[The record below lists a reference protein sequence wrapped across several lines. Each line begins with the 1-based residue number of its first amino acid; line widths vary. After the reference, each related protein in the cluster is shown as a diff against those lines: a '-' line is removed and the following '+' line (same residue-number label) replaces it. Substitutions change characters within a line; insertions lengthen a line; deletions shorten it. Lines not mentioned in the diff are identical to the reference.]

1 MEYIMLIISQIVAWV
16 VFFSEGECRMDT
28 GIIIALIGLIGSIL
42 AVAGAIYRQ
51 TIQFKKDAQRI
62 DGVNETAKSVKEDTA
77 VMRPSVNRTDKNV
90 QELKEKYISK
100 ENQINSTIEG
110 VAELL
115 EAKRID
121 DAVKQKISQAVESP
135 LYIESAVKSIY
146 EKNASLQTMVNELT
160 DANVVLEHENNV
172 LRKQN
177 QDLQNEVQKLKK
189 ERQPDRGGRSGR

>member
-1 MEYIMLIISQIVAWV
+1 MLYVNLWCILVSVFLLLYEQGGNNMGAAEWVA
-16 VFFSEGECRMDT
+16 
-28 GIIIALIGLIGSIL
+28 IAIAIL
-42 AVAGAIYRQ
+42 GVAGGIWGQ
-51 TIQFKKDAQRI
+51 FFQFKKDAQRI

-100 ENQINSTIEG
+100 EYQINSTIEG

-146 EKNASLQTMVNELT
+146 EKNASLQTRVNELT
-160 DANVVLEHENNV
+160 DVNIVLKHENDALKIKNEE
-172 LRKQN
+172 
-177 QDLQNEVQKLKK
+177 LQNEVQKLKK

>member
-16 VFFSEGECRMDT
+16 VFFSEGEDNMNIE
-28 GIIIALIGLIGSIL
+28 IIIALIGLVGSIL
-42 AVAGAIYRQ
+42 AVAGAIFKQ
-51 TIQFKKDAQRI
+51 TIQFKKDGQRI
-62 DGVNETAKSVKEDTA
+62 DGVNETSKSVKEDTA

-121 DAVKQKISQAVESP
+121 DAVKQRISQAVESP

-160 DANVVLEHENNV
+160 DANIVLEHENNV

>member
-1 MEYIMLIISQIVAWV
+1 MIYVNLWCILVSVFLLLYEQGGNNMGAAEWVA
-16 VFFSEGECRMDT
+16 
-28 GIIIALIGLIGSIL
+28 IAIAIL
-42 AVAGAIYRQ
+42 GVAGGIWGQ
-51 TIQFKKDAQRI
+51 FFQFKKDAQRI
-62 DGVNETAKSVKEDTA
+62 DGVNETSKSVKEDTT

-100 ENQINSTIEG
+100 EYQINSTIEG

-160 DANVVLEHENNV
+160 DANIVLEHENNV

>member
-1 MEYIMLIISQIVAWV
+1 MLYVNLWCILVSAFLLLYEQGGNNMGAAEWVA
-16 VFFSEGECRMDT
+16 
-28 GIIIALIGLIGSIL
+28 IAIAIL
-42 AVAGAIYRQ
+42 GVAGGIWGQ
-51 TIQFKKDAQRI
+51 FFQFKKDGQRI
-62 DGVNETAKSVKEDTA
+62 DGVNETSKSVKEDTA

-121 DAVKQKISQAVESP
+121 DAVKQRISQAVESP

-160 DANVVLEHENNV
+160 DANIVLEHENNV

>member
-1 MEYIMLIISQIVAWV
+1 MSYVSLWCFLVSLLLLLYEQGGNYMDVAEWV
-16 VFFSEGECRMDT
+16 A
-28 GIIIALIGLIGSIL
+28 IAIALLG
-42 AVAGAIYRQ
+42 VASGIWRQ
-51 TIQFKKDAQRI
+51 VIQFKKDGQRI
-62 DGVNETAKSVKEDTA
+62 EGVNETAKSVKEDTA
-77 VMRPSVNRTDKNV
+77 VMRPSVDRTDKNV

-121 DAVKQKISQAVESP
+121 DAVKQRISQAVESP

-160 DANVVLEHENNV
+160 EANNVLEHENNV

-177 QDLQNEVQKLKK
+177 QDLQNEIQKLKK
-189 ERQPDRGGRSGR
+189 ELQPDRGGRSNR

>member
-1 MEYIMLIISQIVAWV
+1 MLYVNLWCILVSVFLLLYEQGGNNMGAAEWVA
-16 VFFSEGECRMDT
+16 
-28 GIIIALIGLIGSIL
+28 IAIAIL
-42 AVAGAIYRQ
+42 GVAGGIWGQFY
-51 TIQFKKDAQRI
+51 QFKKDGQRI
-62 DGVNETAKSVKEDTA
+62 DGVNETSKSVKEDTA

-121 DAVKQKISQAVESP
+121 DAVKQRISQAVESP

-160 DANVVLEHENNV
+160 DANIVLEHENNV

-177 QDLQNEVQKLKK
+177 QNLQNEIKK
-189 ERQPDRGGRSGR
+189 

>member
-62 DGVNETAKSVKEDTA
+62 DGVNETSKSVKEDTA

-100 ENQINSTIEG
+100 ENQINSTIES

-121 DAVKQKISQAVESP
+121 DAVKQRISQAVESP

-160 DANVVLEHENNV
+160 DANIVLEHENNV